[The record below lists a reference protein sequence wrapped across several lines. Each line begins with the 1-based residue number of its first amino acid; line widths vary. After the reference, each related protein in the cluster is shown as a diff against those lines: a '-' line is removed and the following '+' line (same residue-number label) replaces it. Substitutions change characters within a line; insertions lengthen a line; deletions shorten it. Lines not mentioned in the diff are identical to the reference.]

1 MDCSLELDYM
11 NKELL
16 VIVNHHVTVNFS
28 QVGTYYSSGAENYM
42 CNKFGQPLFFYS
54 RFTLNLVTMKGG
66 LRMYDFDWC

>member
-28 QVGTYYSSGAENYM
+28 QVGTHYSSGAERSM
-42 CNKFGQPLFFYS
+42 RNKFG
-54 RFTLNLVTMKGG
+54 
-66 LRMYDFDWC
+66 